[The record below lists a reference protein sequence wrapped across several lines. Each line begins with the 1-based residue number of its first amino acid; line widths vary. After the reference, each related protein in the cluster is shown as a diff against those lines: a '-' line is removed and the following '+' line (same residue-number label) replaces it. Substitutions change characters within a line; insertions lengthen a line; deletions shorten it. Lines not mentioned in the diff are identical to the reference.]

1 MLLLFA
7 LSLAGCKEDSLETY
21 SGENYV
27 HFEPDANDVVSA
39 SYNFAL
45 GETTREERYDI
56 PVPVRLWGFLPDE
69 DFTFTTEIVSEGT
82 TALPSDYA
90 APQPQVF
97 RKGEPSG
104 TFFLTVYRRP
114 ELLATDFTIVVK
126 MVSAEN
132 HVVAPSCY
140 ASLTIKV
147 TDDLSGS
154 RPVWWNTTPAL
165 GEYSDVKF
173 RIFNIYLGRFLQK
186 LDGYSQIAFKN
197 EALKFKAWWK
207 EQWDEGNYRY
217 YDSDNITPL
226 YETIPD

>member
-1 MLLLFA
+1 MLSALLA
-7 LSLAGCKEDSLETY
+7 ISCREDSLETY

-27 HFEPDANDVVSA
+27 HFEPDDNDAVSA
-39 SYNFAL
+39 NYNFAL
-45 GETTREERYDI
+45 GGTTREEQYDI
-56 PVPVRLWGFLPDE
+56 PVPVRLWGFLPTE
-69 DFTFTTEIVSEGT
+69 DFTFTTEIISEGT
-82 TALPSDYA
+82 TALPSDYVT
-90 APQPQVF
+90 PQPQVF
-97 RKGEPSG
+97 RKGEPTG
-104 TFFLTVYRRP
+104 TFYLTVNRRP

-140 ASLTIKV
+140 TSVTVKV

-154 RPVWWNTTPAL
+154 RPSWWNTTPAL
-165 GEYSDVKF
+165 GDYSDIKF
-173 RIFNIYLGRFLQK
+173 RVFNIYLGKFLDK
-186 LDGYSQIAFKN
+186 IDGYSQITFKD

-207 EQWDEGNYRY
+207 GQWAEGNYRY